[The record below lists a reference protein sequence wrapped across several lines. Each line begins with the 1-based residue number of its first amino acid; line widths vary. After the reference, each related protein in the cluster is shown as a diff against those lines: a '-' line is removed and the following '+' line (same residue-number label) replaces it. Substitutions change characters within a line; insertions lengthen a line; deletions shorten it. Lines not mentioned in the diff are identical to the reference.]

1 MTVAEVLLLTGGRLA
16 YQTLTYAVPDSFP
29 SAPQPGAGVLVPLQN
44 RLALGLVLRVDTLDD
59 PHALGYPLKPI
70 ESVLAQPLLDES
82 LFRLMRLMAR
92 TLLCSPAEAVQVV
105 LPTAVR
111 YRLRAVIE
119 LVTPLPPLRSPA
131 QRMTAEAIQRH
142 GGRVS
147 LTTLKRE
154 LAAAIWQPGLRGLRE
169 KGCVR
174 TVYDLAPPSPPPRAE
189 PWVELSASPEALEAF
204 FQADALR
211 APAQARLLMHLL
223 EHPDGRLPRRAL
235 LEATGASLQTLRMLE
250 SRGLTRQTH
259 AAAESLPLLP
269 RRRRRSRPPSN
280 MP

>member
-1 MTVAEVLLLTGGRLA
+1 
-16 YQTLTYAVPDSFP
+16 
-29 SAPQPGAGVLVPLQN
+29 
-44 RLALGLVLRVDTLDD
+44 
-59 PHALGYPLKPI
+59 
-70 ESVLAQPLLDES
+70 
-82 LFRLMRLMAR
+82 
-92 TLLCSPAEAVQVV
+92 
-105 LPTAVR
+105 
-111 YRLRAVIE
+111 
-119 LVTPLPPLRSPA
+119 
-131 QRMTAEAIQRH
+131 MTAEAIQQH

-259 AAAESLPLLP
+259 AAAESLAPAAPPPTLTP
-269 RRRRRSRPPSN
+269 AQQYAVNAPARCAYARRVSGIPALRRHGAAARRRSTCVPPPSVCAQGGACCSSRPKSRSPRN
-280 MP
+280 